1 MNILQQISLGH
12 HYFEIALLLKKSLFL
27 NSVLNNV
34 EVMYNFTK
42 TDAEEF
48 DKLDLILMRK
58 ILNAP
63 VSTPKEAFY
72 LQLGVLSPRAHIKLR
87 RVSYLQYLLLKPRSE
102 RISKFL
108 WVQIRS
114 PVKGDWILTVY
125 SDLKDFGISIELGD
139 LSRISRESFKC
150 YVGNQSLNAV
160 NSSRARLYTKR

>member
-12 HYFEIALLLKKSLFL
+12 HYFKIALLLKNSLFL

-72 LQLGVLSPRAHIKLR
+72 LQLGVLPHSAHIKLR
-87 RVSYLQYLLLKPRSE
+87 RVSY
-102 RISKFL
+102 
-108 WVQIRS
+108 
-114 PVKGDWILTVY
+114 
-125 SDLKDFGISIELGD
+125 
-139 LSRISRESFKC
+139 
-150 YVGNQSLNAV
+150 
-160 NSSRARLYTKR
+160 

>member
-72 LQLGVLSPRAHIKLR
+72 LKLGVLSPRAHIKLR
-87 RVSYLQYLLLKPRSE
+87 RVSSHLLGLVHLVPFS
-102 RISKFL
+102 
-108 WVQIRS
+108 
-114 PVKGDWILTVY
+114 
-125 SDLKDFGISIELGD
+125 
-139 LSRISRESFKC
+139 
-150 YVGNQSLNAV
+150 
-160 NSSRARLYTKR
+160 